1 MSTKI
6 NIYTTSGLFTLTA
19 GDNDVEAVELVKNTY
34 QIIMTRKRARKIC
47 RQFGVTIFVN
57 AFQCTICILKYFA
70 KFLFCF
76 HDFSVI
82 SFEFYRQ
89 FIADKKRELGKF
101 SESKKRQISVLPD

>member
-57 AFQCTICILKYFA
+57 AFQCTIPILKYFA

-82 SFEFYRQ
+82 SFELMFTLRTLR
-89 FIADKKRELGKF
+89 K
-101 SESKKRQISVLPD
+101 SKTKVAENLEKSPE